1 MNILILNS
9 QKDKFYLN
17 KLKKILLNYKKD
29 KLYIYQKK
37 INLSTVKKN
46 NIKVIIS
53 FHYKYIV
60 PSEIL
65 KFVKYNA
72 FNFHNSYLPM
82 NRGMYPVLWSAV
94 SNKFAVCLHKM
105 NNKIDQGK
113 IIFRKE
119 IKIHNNKSLYFAYNI
134 LEISSLNLFR
144 KKWKIIRDKILS
156 YKKIKALKIKKIKI
170 SYNNNFK
177 GQVLLSTLNNGW
189 NSKIK
194 NVQKNYKLI
203 CRFYKI

>member
-46 NIKVIIS
+46 NIKVII
-53 FHYKYIV
+53 
-60 PSEIL
+60 
-65 KFVKYNA
+65 
-72 FNFHNSYLPM
+72 NFHNSYLPM

-119 IKIHNNKSLYFAYNI
+119 IKIDNNKSLYFAYNI